1 MRKILV
7 FASAAM
13 LLSASLLTAQSS
25 KPKRINKAIDLLEQG
40 QPIYYTGSTGGF
52 EDGEKMAQTAADYIN
67 YGLEHGAFNMTKL
80 REFMQG
86 LVQGGPTKSG
96 HRTPAVIVTLPI
108 YATDAASMRANAW
121 MIQQVLAAGVHGI
134 LMCHANEPEAIRVFV
149 EATRYPFA
157 PKAAGLEEGITRG
170 SGSQGFASEIWG
182 VSRTEYMRK
191 ADPWPLNPEGEILL
205 GLKIENRHALANAEE
220 SARVSGIG
228 FAEWGPGDMGM
239 SLLGLPED
247 TPGGRRAGRRGG
259 RTPRTFHPAMVAAR
273 SRVLAATKAAKITF
287 LNSCNEDNVIDMIKE
302 GVMICTGGEGP
313 GATKGREFSKRPR
326 PW

>member
-1 MRKILV
+1 MRRLLML
-7 FASAAM
+7 ASAGM
-13 LLSASLLTAQSS
+13 LLSASLLTAQTSG
-25 KPKRINKAIDLLEQG
+25 PKRINKAIDLLSQG

-52 EDGEKMAQTAADYIN
+52 EEGKRLAQTPADYIN
-67 YGLEHGAFNMTKL
+67 YGLEHGAFDMTKL

-86 LVQGGPTKSG
+86 LVEGGPTKSG

-108 YATDAASMRANAW
+108 YGIDAASMRANAW
-121 MIQQVLAAGVHGI
+121 MVQQVLAAGVHGI
-134 LMCHANEPEAIRVFV
+134 LLCNANEPEAIRVFV

-170 SGSQGFASEIWG
+170 SGSQGFAAEIWG
-182 VSRTEYMRK
+182 VSSNEYMRK

-220 SARVSGIG
+220 STRISGIG
-228 FAEWGPGDMGM
+228 FAEWGPGDMGL

-247 TPGGRRAGRRGG
+247 TAGVGREARNRR
-259 RTPRTFHPAMVAAR
+259 TSHPAMVAAR
-273 SRVLAATKAAKITF
+273 SRVLAATKAANIAF
-287 LNSCNEDNVIDMIKE
+287 LNSCNENNVTAMIDE
-302 GVMICTGGEGP
+302 GVMICTGGTGP
-313 GATKGREFSKRPR
+313 GATKGREYTNRPQ